1 MVYAEQVVVGLLPSS
16 RTSWCTLGW
25 NIARADAA
33 APLSLGDSLPL
44 HLAQPTTFVFNS
56 YGLVQ
61 KPLERWEGVGYQL
74 VLEWP
79 NESLHE
85 LLLLPFVI
93 SNLLWSIP

>member
-1 MVYAEQVVVGLLPSS
+1 
-16 RTSWCTLGW
+16 
-25 NIARADAA
+25 
-33 APLSLGDSLPL
+33 
-44 HLAQPTTFVFNS
+44 VFNS

-61 KPLERWEGVGYQL
+61 KPLERWEGVGYLL

>member
-1 MVYAEQVVVGLLPSS
+1 MSKSLIGLLPSS

-25 NIARADAA
+25 NIARTDAT

-44 HLAQPTTFVFNS
+44 HLAQLNTFVFNS
-56 YGLVQ
+56 YSLVQ
-61 KPLERWEGVGYQL
+61 MPPERWEGVRYQL
-74 VLEWP
+74 ILEWP

-85 LLLLPFVI
+85 LFLLLFVI